1 MTTCI
6 YCRSSGELFPKE
18 HVVPKAFGRFRDNLT
33 LDCVCGACNTF
44 FNRELELFLTRD
56 SVEAILRVRYGVST
70 SSGRRKLGKSR
81 LVVRVISPGDWYG
94 ARIAVERDATGT
106 ALIGEPLPQV
116 AFRRFGEAEWKWLLE
131 EELETSH
138 FSVWQRQMMHPAL
151 FPPMTTPA
159 FLLWPSPFS
168 FA

>member
-81 LVVRVISPGDWYG
+81 LVAVQFSPS
-94 ARIAVERDATGT
+94 AVHSRTYE
-106 ALIGEPLPQV
+106 
-116 AFRRFGEAEWKWLLE
+116 K
-131 EELETSH
+131 
-138 FSVWQRQMMHPAL
+138 
-151 FPPMTTPA
+151 
-159 FLLWPSPFS
+159 
-168 FA
+168 